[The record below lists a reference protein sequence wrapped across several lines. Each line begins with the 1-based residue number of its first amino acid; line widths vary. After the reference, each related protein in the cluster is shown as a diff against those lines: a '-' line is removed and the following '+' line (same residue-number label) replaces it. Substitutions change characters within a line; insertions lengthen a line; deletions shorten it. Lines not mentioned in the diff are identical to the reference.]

1 MILLS
6 HCNKRCQLVI
16 LIETRRE
23 VKLKEGDMWVYSIAV
38 YGFFM
43 WYLGNFNYFNVRY
56 HLALRY
62 AVFILVIILAD
73 GIQWNKISVPARK
86 FCLRAK
92 VAPTTHFLG
101 PDFSRKG
108 QCTSISLIC
117 KREETVGKLR
127 KWKWQFIW
135 SWHGASL
142 FINNTWFSQWRH
154 QIVKSK

>member
-1 MILLS
+1 MGLQY
-6 HCNKRCQLVI
+6 C
-16 LIETRRE
+16 
-23 VKLKEGDMWVYSIAV
+23 SIMV
-38 YGFFM
+38 FFT
-43 WYLGNFNYFNVRY
+43 WYLGNFNYFNGRY
-56 HLALRY
+56 HLALQY

-92 VAPTTHFLG
+92 VAPYNPFLG
-101 PDFSRKG
+101 ARFFKKG
-108 QCTSISLIC
+108 PMYKYLSNM